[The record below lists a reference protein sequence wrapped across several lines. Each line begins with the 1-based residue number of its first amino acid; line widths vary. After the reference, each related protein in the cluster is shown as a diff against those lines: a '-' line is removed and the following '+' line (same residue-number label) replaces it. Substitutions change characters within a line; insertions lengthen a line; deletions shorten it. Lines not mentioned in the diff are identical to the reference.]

1 MSESAAAGPCRR
13 CLQRLAKYGMP
24 HRSAY
29 SILASGAVVT
39 RSRRYDIGIDTLRK
53 ATDVGAQI
61 GITIYAWDPADDDQ

>member
-1 MSESAAAGPCRR
+1 MSESAAAGRAVAASSGS
-13 CLQRLAKYGMP
+13 QSMGVP

-61 GITIYAWDPADDDQ
+61 GLTIYAWDPADDDQ